1 MTQPTTE
8 PQPEPQPEPHLVSVV
23 VPVYRGELTL
33 PALCAELATL
43 TDAFTTPGGHRVRV
57 GEVILVHDNGPDQ
70 SAAVIRALAAEPG
83 FVQAVWLSRNFG
95 QHAATLAGMASSGG
109 DWVVTLDEDGQ
120 HDPAYIAAMLDVAM
134 SKRASVVYADPTN
147 TPPHGWARNLASRGA
162 KWTIDRLVGGDS
174 SAVFNSYRLILG
186 EVARGVGAYAGAGVY
201 LDIALGWIAGDV
213 ATCPVELREEGRR
226 ESGYKLRTLASHFW
240 RMVLT
245 SGTRLL
251 RLVSIV
257 GMLFGVLGLIFAVV
271 LGVVRLTGSISVAGW
286 TSVMV
291 VVLVGTGA
299 ILFSLG
305 IVAEYLGVAVN
316 MAMGKPLY
324 LITSD
329 PVDGPLGRQPDP
341 DGP

>member
-1 MTQPTTE
+1 MTE
-8 PQPEPQPEPHLVSVV
+8 PVTEPMTEPHLVSVV

-43 TDAFTTPGGHRVRV
+43 TETFTTSGGYRVRV
-57 GEVILVHDNGPDQ
+57 CEVILVHDNGPDG
-70 SAAVIRALAAEPG
+70 SAAVIRALAADLG
-83 FVQAVWLSRNFG
+83 FVHAVWLSRNFG

-120 HDPAYIAAMLDVAM
+120 HDPAYIGAMLDVAM
-134 SKRASVVYADPTN
+134 RAQATVVYADPTN
-147 TPPHGWARNLASRGA
+147 EPPHGWVRNLASRGA

-201 LDIALGWIAGDV
+201 LDIALGWIAGNV

-251 RLVSIV
+251 RLVSVV
-257 GMLFGVLGLIFAVV
+257 GMLFGVLGLVFAVV